1 MAAAVAWV
9 QSWAW
14 EHPQSEAKKKKQKN
28 PICQYHKRQRL
39 WNCSRLIEVRET

>member
-14 EHPQSEAKKKKQKN
+14 EHPQSEAKKKKKKTLYVSIIKDKGCGIV
-28 PICQYHKRQRL
+28 PD
-39 WNCSRLIEVRET
+39 